1 MDATLPSS
9 TYSVTT
15 DERQAGLCSECA
27 EDGQVLDRVLL
38 QHFEL
43 RVCVTCKQDRNL
55 REGAYEL
62 IPKSRAKTEFALPE
76 SFFHGMPC
84 MLKPNP
90 HHESFAPL
98 KLYLKKMVM
107 DEAHRLYESEEG
119 LEKEKA
125 ARKLRSYTSAAKRT
139 KHLLKRKH
147 VLLAL
152 DGGEKGDRERER
164 ETKEKQPAKQVK
176 KPAYIPVADRDHKH
190 QFAAESYDETD
201 KAWFKK
207 CACGMKVEV
216 EKW

>member
-1 MDATLPSS
+1 MNATPPNN
-9 TYSVTT
+9 TFSVTT
-15 DERQAGLCSECA
+15 DELQVGLCEECA

-76 SFFHGMPC
+76 SFFHGMPH
-84 MLKPNP
+84 MTKPNP

-98 KLYLKKMVM
+98 KLYLKTMVM
-107 DEAHRLYESEEG
+107 NEAHRLYESEEG

-125 ARKLRSYTSAAKRT
+125 ARKARSYNSAAKRT

-152 DGGEKGDRERER
+152 DGDHKANKERDH
-164 ETKEKQPAKQVK
+164 ETDKQPTKQPK
-176 KPAYIPVADRDHKH
+176 KPAYISVADRDHKH
-190 QFAAESYDETD
+190 QFAAESFDKAM

-207 CACGMKVEV
+207 CTCGMKVEV